1 VTGFALTL
9 LLVAGLVHAG
19 WNYLAKRAGG
29 GPVFVWL
36 FAVCSALIYA
46 PLAAGMLVWLK
57 PQIGLPEL
65 GMMLGTAVIHIA
77 YFLLLQ
83 HGYRVGDLSLVYPLA
98 RGTGPVLSMLLAVAL
113 LGERPSLTAVGGGLL
128 VAAGIFAMAGGPCA
142 SGARKKP
149 AVLYGLLTGVAIAMY
164 TLWDKFAVSTFLI
177 PPLIL
182 VNATDIGRALI
193 LGPMALK
200 RWDEVRREWR
210 AHRRKIVV
218 AAAMCPLSYILVL
231 TALITTPVS
240 TIAPAREVSILFG
253 TLMGTQWLAEGEAR
267 RRLPAAIAIAA
278 GVTALALG

>member
-19 WNYLAKRAGG
+19 WNFLAKRAGG
-29 GPVFVWL
+29 GPVLVWL
-36 FAVCSALIYA
+36 FAACSALIYA
-46 PLAAGMLVWLK
+46 PLAAGLLAWLR

-65 GMMLGTAVIHIA
+65 GMIFGTVIIHIA

-83 HGYRVGDLSLVYPLA
+83 QGYRVGDLSLVYPLS

-113 LGERPSLTAVGGGLL
+113 LGETPSLTAVGGGLL
-128 VAAGIFAMAGGPCA
+128 VAAGIFAMAGGSSA
-142 SGARKKP
+142 AGARKKP
-149 AVLYGLLTGVAIAMY
+149 AVIYGLLTGVAISMY
-164 TLWDKFAVSTFLI
+164 TLWDKLAVSHFLI

-193 LGPMALK
+193 LGPMAVK

-210 AHRRKIVV
+210 AHRREV
-218 AAAMCPLSYILVL
+218 AAAAALCPLSYILVL
-231 TALITTPVS
+231 TALIATPVS

-278 GVTALALG
+278 GVAALTLG